1 MKRHRRAVYLK
12 AALLALAIAGASLV
26 VGCGGGSATSDETS
40 TTLPPAPTTTVVSL
54 PSKAFDD
61 LVGSKLTA
69 TDETPEEPKDS
80 LERHIPMVVAFYV
93 TGGTDDTVV
102 LDNLDKL
109 AAQFSDVDFYTFDY
123 KVPATY
129 GDLARQL
136 HVGYPPQVAF
146 VDSNGVVQG
155 VTSGYA
161 DEGTLN
167 QLVTNIR

>member
-1 MKRHRRAVYLK
+1 MQRHRRAVYFR
-12 AALLALAIAGASLV
+12 AALLAVAMVGASLL
-26 VGCGGGSATSDETS
+26 VGCGGGGATSDETS
-40 TTLPPAPTTTVVSL
+40 TTLPPAPTTTAVSL
-54 PSKAFDD
+54 PGKAFAD
-61 LVGSKLTA
+61 LVGTKLTA
-69 TDETPEEPKDS
+69 TEETPEEARES

-102 LDNLDKL
+102 LDSLDTL
-109 AAQFSDVDFYTFDY
+109 ALRFSDVDFYTFDY
-123 KVPATY
+123 KVPAAY

-136 HVGYPPQVAF
+136 QVGYPPQVAF